1 MIKEIIKRIETKK
14 TNELIHCIWYCVQG
28 SNIQVSDANFLQCL
42 LNIYTTYSIPIIIVH
57 TQTYSLRQSETCK
70 KGLEKYL
77 NKIYNN
83 DRSKF
88 QQIMDNYINIL
99 ARRDEEKEAYGL
111 KELENLSQKEIESK
125 GIKSS
130 FCEFIKQGIL
140 PILINGVFKLIF
152 TPFNI
157 EKLREKSI
165 QNLENYL
172 KTILEIVNNDNLGL
186 QQEVKN
192 DNENSINKIYEYFKN
207 NRENIKKDLL
217 DLLSMENLKKNFK
230 DNVNEI
236 YEKKSMEYKNK
247 NDKQKYI
254 EQVEKHIYDNLAH
267 NKDEIINNLL
277 NLEFNNFIIQIIKDG
292 IKEQFKE
299 EEKKI
304 LNEIYT
310 EIFKELNKNSNY
322 LLNKIE

>member
-1 MIKEIIKRIETKK
+1 M
-14 TNELIHCIWYCVQG
+14 QG
-28 SNIQVSDANFLQCL
+28 SKIEKSDANFLKCL
-42 LNIYTTYSIPIIIVH
+42 LNVYTTYTVPIIIVH
-57 TQTYSLRQSETCK
+57 TYTLSKNQSETCK

-77 NKIYNN
+77 NEIYNN
-83 DRSKF
+83 DTSKF
-88 QQIMDNYINIL
+88 QQIMDNYINVL
-99 ARRDEEKEAYGL
+99 AREDEEKKAFGL
-111 KELENLSQKEIESK
+111 KELENLSLKEIEAK

-157 EKLREKSI
+157 EKLKEKSI
-165 QNLENYL
+165 QSLENYL

-192 DNENSINKIYEYFKN
+192 DNKNSIIKIYEYFKN

-254 EQVEKHIYDNLAH
+254 KQVEKSIYDNLAH

-310 EIFKELNKNSNY
+310 EIFKELNKNGN
-322 LLNKIE
+322 